1 MVGSGAWRNLVS
13 AWPWPVQRKREQE
26 KGQALSEHESHQL
39 HLKHLLSRRVPT
51 WSEQQLS
58 CEECGRQLL
67 AGERALIVR
76 RGDELLLSCQLC
88 EERLLGEGCS
98 RDQNLCLLQ
107 GAEEFAVQ
115 SLPVNGSTGD
125 SREGLAGS
133 LN

>member
-1 MVGSGAWRNLVS
+1 MVGSGALRNLVS
-13 AWPWPVQRKREQE
+13 LWPWLALRARAQAES
-26 KGQALSEHESHQL
+26 QALSEHEVHQR

-51 WSEQQLS
+51 WSEEQLS

-76 RGDELLLSCQLC
+76 RGDELLLSCPLC

-98 RDQNLCLLQ
+98 RDQNLHLLQ

-115 SLPVNGSTGD
+115 SLPVNGSSSH
-125 SREGLAGS
+125 SREGLPGS